1 MNDYMNDMMIDT
13 IQNAKKA
20 WVSTWIK
27 DEALSKPL
35 NDFIKSQTEFTKLA
49 TKSVNEFQNAA
60 GEAMSKVMK

>member
-13 IQNAKKA
+13 IQNAKKV

>member
-1 MNDYMNDMMIDT
+1 MNAYMTDMMIDT

-49 TKSVNEFQNAA
+49 AKSMNEFQNAA
-60 GEAMSKVMK
+60 GEAMAKVTK